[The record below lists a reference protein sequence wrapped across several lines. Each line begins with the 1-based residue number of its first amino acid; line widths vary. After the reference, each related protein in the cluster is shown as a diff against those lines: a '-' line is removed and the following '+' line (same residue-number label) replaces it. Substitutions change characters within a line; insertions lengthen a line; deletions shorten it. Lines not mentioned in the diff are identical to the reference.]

1 MKLWMRF
8 ILGCLIGVIL
18 GLSLPEQGGDTARL
32 FERISA
38 VFLNIGRYAL
48 FPLVFFNV
56 VTAVA
61 QLREDGNL
69 AATVLRTVVILVAA
83 TVVCVLVGTLAV
95 LFLTPQPIPLF
106 IQEGDAISLPT
117 IGEVLTLTFP
127 SNAFRTLVG
136 SGSSLLPVFVL
147 ALLLGI
153 VASGDDRSAGPFLDF
168 VDSTGRVLYRLNAVV
183 MEVIAV
189 GFIALTTSRVFVLR
203 GVSDF
208 ELFGQLVLIIT
219 VIALSIA
226 VVALPILYFVLTR
239 QRGNPFAWLYG
250 MLPTAIA
257 AAFSGDNYFATATV
271 FRVARANLGVSR
283 SVEAPVISLLA
294 VFGRA
299 GSAMV
304 IGGAFVLIVQSYT
317 ALEIGVGQIVWILG
331 SSMLVSLFLGSVP
344 GAGVLAGLSWL
355 SGAYQQGMEEVYL
368 ILQPIIP
375 ILISVGVFL
384 DLMIVGFTVAI
395 VADAAG
401 ERTSALVED
410 YV

>member
-8 ILGCLIGVIL
+8 ILGCLIGAIL

-56 VTAVA
+56 VTAVT
-61 QLREDGNL
+61 QLREDGSL
-69 AATVLRTVVILVAA
+69 AATVVRTLVVLVAA

-106 IQEGDAISLPT
+106 IQEGDSIALPT
-117 IGEVLTLTFP
+117 LGEVLAQTFP
-127 SNAFRTLVG
+127 RNAFGALVG
-136 SGSSLLPVFVL
+136 SGDFLLPVFAL
-147 ALLLGI
+147 ALLLGL
-153 VASGDDRSAGPFLDF
+153 AAGGDERSAGPFLDF

-183 MEVIAV
+183 MEVVAL
-189 GFIALTTSRVFVLR
+189 GLIALTTSRVFVLR
-203 GVSDF
+203 GVADF

-219 VIALSIA
+219 AIAALIA
-226 VVALPILYFVLTR
+226 VVVLPILYFVQTR
-239 QRGNPFAWLYG
+239 RNPFVWLYA

-257 AAFSGDNYFATATV
+257 AVFSGDNYFATATV
-271 FRVARANLGVSR
+271 FRVARDNLGVSR
-283 SVEAPVISLLA
+283 AVEAPVVSLLA
-294 VFGRA
+294 IFGRA
-299 GSAMV
+299 GTAMV
-304 IGGAFVLIVQSYT
+304 IGGSFVLIVQSYT
-317 ALEIGVGQIVWILG
+317 ALEIGVAQIVWILG

-375 ILISVGVFL
+375 VLISVGVFL
-384 DLMIVGFTVAI
+384 DLMIVGFTVTV
-395 VADAAG
+395 VADAG
-401 ERTSALVED
+401 RERTNTFPGDFV
-410 YV
+410 